1 MLANKALSAAP
12 SAVPVYVEDV
22 FSTYLIDGSNSLL
35 TIQNNIDLLGKGGLV
50 WQKDRLLGSG
60 GLSNH
65 YLEDTVRTAE
75 DVIYSNTTGAQST
88 GGGVVTE
95 FLNNGFKT
103 YVINGSSGSQV
114 SWTFAQQEKFFDVVT
129 YTGNDGTQTINH
141 NLGSVPGCIIVKA
154 TSASS
159 QWWVYHRSV
168 GNTGALKLNSTDATI
183 TANTL
188 WNDTTPT
195 STSFTVGSSNSSDGV
210 SYVAYL
216 FAHDAGG
223 FGASGSDSVIKC
235 GSYTGN
241 GSSTGPVI
249 DLGWEPQWILIKN
262 TSSAQNWY
270 LLDNMRGM
278 PVGSADANLIPNL
291 SNAESDSTVLSPT
304 ATGFQLDTAGSPNNN
319 GDTFIYI
326 AIRRGPMK
334 TPTSGTSVYSGVAR
348 SGTSAAATITGVGF
362 APDLVSVKRRDDTG
376 GWSWQDRLRGPTI
389 GLVPS
394 SADAEDSGV
403 GSFTSF
409 TMDGAVTGTG
419 ANSNVSGRTYI
430 NHFFKR
436 APGVFDIVCY
446 TGTGSNTTISHNLGV
461 APELWIVKGRDTAGE
476 TWNVGST
483 VLAATERLILAS
495 TAAKDTVATMWNST
509 YPTSTVFS
517 IGTAGGSNTNT
528 KKYVAYLFASVTGV
542 SKVGSYTGNGSSQT
556 INCGFT
562 TGARFILIKQTDSTG
577 NWFVYDSARGIV
589 SGNDPQLSLNN
600 SDGEDSPG
608 YDAIDPD
615 NSGFIVNN
623 NAAYHP
629 ININNA
635 TYIYL
640 AFA

>member
-1 MLANKALSAAP
+1 MADEATRFAGRLSRQARRH
-12 SAVPVYVEDV
+12 ERH
-22 FSTYLIDGSNSLL
+22 
-35 TIQNNIDLLGKGGLV
+35 GLV
-50 WQKDRLLGSG
+50 GNG
-60 GLSNH
+60 GNDVYSHVLT
-65 YLEDTVRTAE
+65 DTARGVSRSL
-75 DVIYSNTTGAQST
+75 YSNLTNAAG
-88 GGGVVTE
+88 
-95 FLNNGFKT
+95 
-103 YVINGSSGSQV
+103 YSSGYALTAFNTDGFTVYDPDNSGYGV
-114 SWTFAQQEKFFDVVT
+114 GEPSTNYASWTFAQQEKFFDVVT
-129 YTGNDGTQTINH
+129 YTGTGTAGRTVSH
-141 NLGSVPGCIIVKA
+141 NLGSVPGCIIVKEYSNA
-154 TSASS
+154 GNN
-159 QWWVYHRSV
+159 WKVYHRSL
-168 GNTGALKLNSTDATI
+168 GATKFINLSATTAAGTDNTY
-183 TANTL
+183 
-188 WNDTTPT
+188 WNDTEPT
-195 STSFTVGSSNSSDGV
+195 STVFTVGNDASVNNSGR

-223 FGASGSDSVIKC
+223 FGASGSDNVITC
-235 GSYTGN
+235 GSFTTA
-241 GSSTGPVI
+241 SATLDVT
-249 DLGWEPQWILIKN
+249 LGYEPQWLLIKR
-262 TSSAQNWY
+262 TDSTGDWQLY
-270 LLDNMRGM
+270 DNMRGM
-278 PVGSADANLIPNL
+278 VSGGSARLYPNL
-291 SNAESDSTVLSPT
+291 SNAEDTGAGIELR
-304 ATGFQLDTAGSPNNN
+304 ATGFSINTTYNA
-319 GDTFIYI
+319 TFIYI

-394 SADAEDSGV
+394 SAGAEDSGV

-483 VLAATERLILAS
+483 SLAATERLILAS

-562 TGARFILIKQTDSTG
+562 TGARFILIKQTDSAG

-640 AFA
+640 AIS